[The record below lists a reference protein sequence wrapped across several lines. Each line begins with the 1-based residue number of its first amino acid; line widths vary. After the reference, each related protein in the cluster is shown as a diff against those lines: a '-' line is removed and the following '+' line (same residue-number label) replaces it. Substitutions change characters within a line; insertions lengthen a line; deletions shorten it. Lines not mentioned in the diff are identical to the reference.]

1 RRFRMPSLPLEDART
16 FLFVPG
22 DRPDRFA
29 KAAASGAGR
38 VIVDL
43 EDAVPPDFRAEARAA
58 VVAALNTHADFVV
71 RISAPGTTSSAEDV
85 VALAESARK
94 PAAVVVAKSQDPAD
108 LARISEAL
116 GCPIIALIESARG
129 LTAASEIASSPAVVR
144 LAFGAVDFS
153 V

>member
-1 RRFRMPSLPLEDART
+1 
-16 FLFVPG
+16 
-22 DRPDRFA
+22 
-29 KAAASGAGR
+29 
-38 VIVDL
+38 
-43 EDAVPPDFRAEARAA
+43 

-153 V
+153 VDIDSTTDPDVLSYARSHLVAVSRSAGIAPPLDS